1 MQSSGHVALIT
12 GGATGIGLALART
25 FLHHGNQVILVGRRE
40 SALQAAA
47 ALLPGAVICVA
58 DVSVPEDRERLAAQ
72 FPHVTVLV
80 NNAGTQVYK
89 TIEASTPQEIED
101 EIAVNFAA
109 PILLAYAFLP
119 VLRRHNEAAIVNVTS
134 GLALVPKQATAIYCA
149 TKAGLHSATQSLRW
163 QLEGSP
169 VSVFE
174 VLPPF
179 VATAMT
185 THRGPGGMTPEQLAQ
200 AVWSGF
206 IRNRHEMLIGATR
219 WLKLLHRIAPGM
231 AMAKV
236 RHRI

>member
-1 MQSSGHVALIT
+1 MQASGHVALIT

-25 FLHHGNQVILVGRRE
+25 FLHKGNQVILVGRSE
-40 SALQAAA
+40 PALCAAA
-47 ALLPGAVICVA
+47 AQLPGADICVA
-58 DVSVPEDRERLAAQ
+58 DVSKSEDRDRLVAL

-89 TIEASTPQEIED
+89 TIEASTPQEIEK
-101 EIAVNFAA
+101 EIAVNLAA
-109 PILLAYAFLP
+109 PILLAHAFLP
-119 VLRRHNEAAIVNVTS
+119 LLRAHPEAAIVNVTS

-163 QLEGSP
+163 QLEGSS

-185 THRGPGGMTPEQLAQ
+185 AHRGSGGMTPEHLAQ
-200 AVWSGF
+200 TFWSGF
-206 IRNRHEMLIGATR
+206 IQNRYEMLIGATR
-219 WLKLLHRIAPGM
+219 WLKLFHRIAPGM

-236 RHRI
+236 RHRV